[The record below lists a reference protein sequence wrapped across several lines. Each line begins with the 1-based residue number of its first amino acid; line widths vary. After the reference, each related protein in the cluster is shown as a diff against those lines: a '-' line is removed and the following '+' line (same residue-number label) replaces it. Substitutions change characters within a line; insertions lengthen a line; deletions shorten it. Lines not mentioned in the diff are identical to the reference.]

1 MDSNNVSTRQLKIA
15 RQIQRDMSDILIK
28 EGAEFVRGAMVSITV
43 VRMSPDLS
51 LAKVYLSIFPF
62 DRSAQ
67 VMDSVRK
74 GAYQL
79 RYALAKRMK
88 NQIKSIPEVAFFL
101 DDSQEY
107 AANIETVFRERVDIK
122 E

>member
-51 LAKVYLSIFPF
+51 LAKVYLSVFPF
-62 DRSAQ
+62 DRSSQ